1 MSEQRCK
8 GITDHQLLERLVVR
22 CMCSVRLLRKHSLL
36 IIDLKNKYCLAL
48 VATALPAATGLLELA
63 ALGAHVWG
71 SMVNAWGT
79 EVTHRLAGHT
89 WSTDKHAARA
99 GWELGS
105 ELIEGHN
112 LAASSEDTGACGLGE
127 AKSADLKALWHVEH
141 ADVIG
146 DGSDHNCDAAFLAS
160 HELGDLGVGDWW
172 AVHLAHEQTLEDN
185 LVEVAL
191 DTASHEAI
199 ELSQKN
205 EFRSNVFKRR
215 AASP

>member
-1 MSEQRCK
+1 MRHDPFKVYKRWSGFEEWSGLSRYKKKQV
-8 GITDHQLLERLVVR
+8 T
-22 CMCSVRLLRKHSLL
+22 RKHSLL
-36 IIDLKNKYCLAL
+36 NVVENNCDRKCLAL

-63 ALGAHVWG
+63 ALEAHVWV

-79 EVTHRLAGHT
+79 EVAHRLAGHA

-127 AKSADLKALWHVEH
+127 AKSAYLKALWHVEH

-160 HELGDLGVGDWW
+160 HELGDLGDGDWW
-172 AVHLAHEQTLEDN
+172 ADACGQ
-185 LVEVAL
+185 
-191 DTASHEAI
+191 
-199 ELSQKN
+199 
-205 EFRSNVFKRR
+205 
-215 AASP
+215 PC